1 MARFATAL
9 LAVSLMATACSGS
22 SDDPVA
28 AQTAYWRYATEER
41 DVDFVSLDRF
51 LSSYRTEDPDSDFA
65 WGKGCDAEPEAAA
78 NGWIAINEASPGG
91 DPLAEV
97 GRTYFECGPD
107 YAEDFTYGLF
117 ETSFAIS
124 VVEEEFPTMAKILEL
139 ENS

>member
-1 MARFATAL
+1 MARFASTL
-9 LAVSLMATACSGS
+9 LALALMATACSGS

-41 DVDFVSLDRF
+41 DVDFISLDRF
-51 LSSYRTEDPDSDFA
+51 LSSYETENPDSG
-65 WGKGCDAEPEAAA
+65 WGTSCDLDPESAA
-78 NGWIAINEASPGG
+78 NGWIAINEVSPT

-97 GRTYFECGPD
+97 ARTYFECGPD

-117 ETSFAIS
+117 ETSFAIR

-139 ENS
+139 ESS